1 MTELHTNRVKPTN
14 IAGDALYPHCC
25 PSRKCLRSATCSVWG
40 KLLSDVAK
48 SVRESKSLIKKP
60 SFLIGHVPCP
70 CDHCVRVSIYPLP
83 LPLWERNGAR
93 GDGEGG
99 QLRFGLGWFQL
110 TTYKGQAG
118 HQLTQRLFNDRQI
131 VVR

>member
-1 MTELHTNRVKPTN
+1 MNAVWSTVTGSHLP
-14 IAGDALYPHCC
+14 
-25 PSRKCLRSATCSVWG
+25 RSS
-40 KLLSDVAK
+40 
-48 SVRESKSLIKKP
+48 
-60 SFLIGHVPCP
+60 
-70 CDHCVRVSIYPLP
+70 PLP
-83 LPLWERNGAR
+83 RLVWERKGAR